1 MPQQSASYHGGS
13 GWRFSWRPN
22 RMQRSHELGQDFAL
36 TEDRTVQS
44 DEERAA
50 PAITPGQPGEE
61 GAVHEDQ
68 PAD

>member
-1 MPQQSASYHGGS
+1 
-13 GWRFSWRPN
+13 
-22 RMQRSHELGQDFAL
+22 MQRSHELGQDFAL